1 VHLPNEAPEE
11 TEVAQGR
18 VRNRFESP
26 PPANTKRP
34 IRTCLAESL
43 QMAARTTNQ
52 GGDTTGS
59 CSSLVE
65 NDADHDEEDPE
76 PPMVTDSGVQRGYD
90 PGYEVVQKEAT
101 TDAIPA
107 DWTRAKPEP
116 SSANRKR
123 PSGQMMATRTNQ
135 REHGTDSRCSSV
147 EKDAGRDGEDSKPLL
162 VTFSVLRIA
171 GSDPDQKVVQEE
183 ATTNEIPAGWTRAK
197 LDPDWWLSTLQA
209 SRRTSSTYFAS
220 QPPKRRRTKEVVRT
234 RNAVTVV
241 LCCTK

>member
-1 VHLPNEAPEE
+1 VYLPNEAPEE
-11 TEVAQGR
+11 TEVAQSR

-76 PPMVTDSGVQRGYD
+76 PLMVTSGGRRGYD
-90 PGYEVVQKEAT
+90 PGHEIVQKEEAT

-107 DWTRAKPEP
+107 GWTRTKPEP
-116 SSANRKR
+116 SSSANRKR
-123 PSGQMMATRTNQ
+123 PSGQIMATRTNQ
-135 REHGTDSRCSSV
+135 RDHATGSRCSSV
-147 EKDAGRDGEDSKPLL
+147 EKDAGRDEEDSKPLL
-162 VTFSVLRIA
+162 VTSSVLPIV

-183 ATTNEIPAGWTRAK
+183 ATTDEIPAGWTRAK
-197 LDPDWWLSTLQA
+197 LEPDW
-209 SRRTSSTYFAS
+209 
-220 QPPKRRRTKEVVRT
+220 
-234 RNAVTVV
+234 
-241 LCCTK
+241 